1 MEIKEKIGVSIKTY
15 RKNAKLSQVEL
26 ASKIGVAH
34 AAVSFWENGINIP
47 NVEDCWKIAD
57 ALGLS
62 IDELVGRI

>member
-26 ASKIGVAH
+26 ASKIGGTH
-34 AAVSFWENGINIP
+34 AAVRFWENGINIP
-47 NVEDCWKIAD
+47 NVEDCWKIAG

-62 IDELVGRI
+62 IDEVVGRI

>member
-26 ASKIGVAH
+26 ASKIGVTR

>member
-1 MEIKEKIGVSIKTY
+1 MEIKEKIGISIKTC
-15 RKNAKLSQVEL
+15 RKNAKFSQVEL
-26 ASKIGVAH
+26 ASKIGVTH
-34 AAVSFWENGINIP
+34 AAISFWENGINIP

>member
-26 ASKIGVAH
+26 ASKIGVIH